1 MDHFLHLM
9 SILLHPPPP
18 PTVTTAQVLV
28 IMAWNAHSTL
38 VPPVTRQLLDTLLI
52 IVWRPNVISVINGDI
67 PMTSAIF
74 RSVVG
79 VMNKDMW
86 QITVQSTLYLN
97 WKLDTLM
104 LGPTWRTMTSIPL
117 WMMNERLRHVGP
129 RA

>member
-1 MDHFLHLM
+1 MDHFLHLT

-18 PTVTTAQVLV
+18 PTVTIAQVSV

-67 PMTSAIF
+67 LMMSAIF

-97 WKLDTLM
+97 
-104 LGPTWRTMTSIPL
+104 
-117 WMMNERLRHVGP
+117 
-129 RA
+129 